1 MYRDLSTYIDYQII
15 NVYTVYT
22 YTQCQYCIT
31 VIISVNHRFNLQNA
45 PFFLIG
51 TQLVKN
57 QKLQRSRCGLSNVAG
72 ARSLNAGQGRRVDEW
87 ERAERLDLN

>member
-1 MYRDLSTYIDYQII
+1 MYRDLSTYIDYECI
-15 NVYTVYT
+15 
-22 YTQCQYCIT
+22 YCIH
-31 VIISVNHRFNLQNA
+31 IGSVSVVPINLQNA
-45 PFFLIG
+45 PFFSIG

-87 ERAERLDLN
+87 ERAERLDLH